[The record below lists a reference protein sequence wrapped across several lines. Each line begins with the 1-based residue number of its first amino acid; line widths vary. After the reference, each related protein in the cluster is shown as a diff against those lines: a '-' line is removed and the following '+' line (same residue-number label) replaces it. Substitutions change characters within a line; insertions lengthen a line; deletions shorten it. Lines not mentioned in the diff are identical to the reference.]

1 MNKWLRLV
9 SISLV
14 IFLLGSVAVLA
25 APEKVKIGFLVKMP
39 EELWFQNEWKF
50 AQQAADKYGFELI
63 KIGTPDGPTTL
74 TAIDNL
80 AAQGAQGFII
90 CTPDP
95 LLGPAIMSKANSYG
109 MKVLAVDDQFV
120 GPDGEFMDVHYMG
133 ISARKIGEMV
143 GHALYEEFL
152 NRGWNVEDTAAMAIT
167 FDELDTVKQRTDGSA
182 DALIAEGF
190 PAAQI
195 HRAAERTTDVPGA
208 FEAASA
214 LLAKHQKVKH
224 WLVFSVNDEGVLGAL
239 RALEQRGYAADDII
253 AIGIGAG
260 DGLMEWNKQ
269 EETGYFACALISP
282 VRHGYETAELM
293 YKWIKDG
300 IEPPKTIYTAGE
312 LVTRENYKERAKA
325 LGLDL

>member
-1 MNKWLRLV
+1 
-9 SISLV
+9 
-14 IFLLGSVAVLA
+14 
-25 APEKVKIGFLVKMP
+25 
-39 EELWFQNEWKF
+39 
-50 AQQAADKYGFELI
+50 
-63 KIGTPDGPTTL
+63 
-74 TAIDNL
+74 
-80 AAQGAQGFII
+80 
-90 CTPDP
+90 
-95 LLGPAIMSKANSYG
+95 
-109 MKVLAVDDQFV
+109 
-120 GPDGEFMDVHYMG
+120 
-133 ISARKIGEMV
+133 MV
-143 GHALYEEFL
+143 GQSLYEEFL

-167 FDELDTVKQRTDGSA
+167 FDELDTVKQRTDGAA

-190 PAAQI
+190 PADQI

-239 RALEQRGYAADDII
+239 RALEQRGYAADDIV

-282 VRHGYETAELM
+282 VRHGYETSELM